1 MAYVSMKQLLETGVH
16 FGHQTRRWNPK
27 MRPYIFGA
35 RNGIHI
41 IDLQQTVKLFQ
52 TAHDAIVDT
61 VARGGRIAFIGTKRQ
76 AQEIVEKEAQ
86 RADMFYVTN
95 RWMGGTL
102 TNFATIRQ
110 SIERLKKIEAMF
122 EDGTINRF
130 TKKEALTLSR
140 EAEKLNAVLGGIKN
154 MERLPDMAF
163 IIDPKREEIA
173 IKECRK
179 LNIPIAAVT
188 DTNCD
193 PDVIDYVIPGN
204 DDAIRAIKLFVSHIA
219 DACLEGL
226 ARRKDE
232 AAMEKEQEEAA
243 KKAADTAAA
252 PAPEGSASTK
262 DTPAPAPEEAAARV
276 EQPAPE
282 AKREEEVAAE
292 ASQTPEVSA
301 PAAKAAEETAAKPEE
316 AQEEEKA

>member
-41 IDLQQTVKLFQ
+41 VDLQQTVKLFQ

-61 VARGGRIAFIGTKRQ
+61 VVRGGRIIFIGTKRQ
-76 AQEIVEKEAQ
+76 AQETVEKEAA
-86 RADMFYVTN
+86 RADQFFVTN

-110 SIERLKKIEAMF
+110 SIDRLKKIEAMF
-122 EDGTINRF
+122 EDGSIARF
-130 TKKEALTLSR
+130 TKKEALTFSR

-173 IKECRK
+173 VKECRK

-219 DACLEGL
+219 DACLEGA

-232 AAMEKEQEEAA
+232 AAKQKEEAA
-243 KKAADTAAA
+243 AEKAAVAKAA
-252 PAPEGSASTK
+252 PAPEASASTAE
-262 DTPAPAPEEAAARV
+262 TPAPKTEEAVANVTESKAKA
-276 EQPAPE
+276 EEKKAE
-282 AKREEEVAAE
+282 AAAE
-292 ASQTPEVSA
+292 ASQTPEASA
-301 PAAKAAEETAAKPEE
+301 PAAKAADETAKPE
-316 AQEEEKA
+316 

>member
-41 IDLQQTVKLFQ
+41 VDLQQTVKLFQ

-61 VARGGRIAFIGTKRQ
+61 VARGGRIIFIGTKRQ
-76 AQEIVEKEAQ
+76 AQETVEKEAT
-86 RADMFYVTN
+86 RCDMFYMTN

-110 SIERLKKIEAMF
+110 SIDRLKKIEAMF
-122 EDGTINRF
+122 EDGSISRF
-130 TKKEALTLSR
+130 TKKEALTFSR

-163 IIDPKREEIA
+163 IIDPKREDIA

-219 DACLEGL
+219 DACMEGQ

-232 AAMEKEQEEAA
+232 AAKQKEEAA
-243 KKAADTAAA
+243 AEKAAKDET
-252 PAPEGSASTK
+252 PVPEVSPSTK
-262 DTPAPAPEEAAARV
+262 ETPAPKPEEAAARV
-276 EQPAPE
+276 EQPVVE
-282 AKREEEVAAE
+282 AKRAEEEAAE
-292 ASQTPEVSA
+292 ASQTPEASA
-301 PAAKAAEETAAKPEE
+301 PAAKAASETAKPEE
-316 AQEEEKA
+316 AQQEEKA